1 MAGLYL
7 RIVSSTDNWTSLEDS
22 RQLCGFEEVP
32 WEFASRLWVLRSDG
46 VWVNEPR
53 RGRLPDSTTSVASFT
68 LSDLLALAKG
78 PLGVTNL
85 LLSTVPSGWRGSFSY
100 RARIRYSKVMF
111 TVKDKDPL
119 RAMVRILIKALK

>member
-7 RIVSSTDNWTSLEDS
+7 KIASKMECWTSLEDS
-22 RQLCGFEEVP
+22 RQLYMFDEVSL
-32 WEFASRLWVLRSDG
+32 EYASRLWVLRSDG
-46 VWVNEPR
+46 VWVNEAR

-78 PLGVTNL
+78 SLGVTNL
-85 LLSTVPSGWRGSFSY
+85 LLLTVPSGWRVSFSY
-100 RARIRYSKVMF
+100 RARSQYF
-111 TVKDKDPL
+111 TVMDKDPL

>member
-1 MAGLYL
+1 MEC
-7 RIVSSTDNWTSLEDS
+7 WTSVEDS
-22 RQLCGFEEVP
+22 RRLYMFDEVSL
-32 WEFASRLWVLRSDG
+32 EYASRLWVLRSDG

-85 LLSTVPSGWRGSFSY
+85 LLLTVPSGWRVSFSY
-100 RARIRYSKVMF
+100 RARSQYF
-111 TVKDKDPL
+111 TVMDKDPL

>member
-7 RIVSSTDNWTSLEDS
+7 KIVSSMDNWTSLEDS
-22 RQLCGFEEVP
+22 RQLCGFKDVP
-32 WEFASRLWVLRSDG
+32 LEFASRLWVLRSDG

-53 RGRLPDSTTSVASFT
+53 RGRKPDSVVTVASFT

-85 LLSTVPSGWRGSFSY
+85 LLSAVPSGWRGSFSY
-100 RARIRYSKVMF
+100 RARIRNFMV
-111 TVKDKDPL
+111 TDKDPL
-119 RAMVRILIKALK
+119 RAMVRILIRVLK